1 LVRSPL
7 VNVAQLSDAETR
19 AYEGEAITDP
29 AAATCVHGPVHSITV
44 HTHQA

>member
-19 AYEGEAITDP
+19 AYEDITDP
-29 AAATCVHGPVHSITV
+29 AAAATCVHGPVHSITV